1 MDDSTRHF
9 QCLCKTRPSKNL
21 AEIQL
26 LEELASDSVAKRVVH
41 TSLRVHEDDMV
52 LIEAWQHTAD
62 LASDIALECYKAG
75 AKPMITLMTDRL
87 WWNTLRDVPERFL
100 RKTPRHILDAVDS
113 VSVWIGLGG
122 PQDPSNWRDIPATRM
137 EPVFEGE
144 KPVLDKAFDRK
155 VRTADV
161 LLGQVTPQ
169 RAKTYGFEYSHWLKV
184 TEDAIKVDYP
194 KINELGR
201 RVASR
206 LERGN
211 RIHLTSKTGTD
222 LKFEIAKRT
231 VHIQDGIIDQ
241 EDIQRGLVSTQIPS
255 GKVEVPPI
263 EDSAQGTVVFDTPR
277 ALKGRMI
284 RDLKLSF
291 VKGTL
296 VEYHAKK
303 FEEVFKE
310 VFESTQGDKDKIA
323 QFAIG
328 INPRMELIGYAT
340 DDLVLGTVS
349 IGVGANRGIGG
360 KNDSSFSFAGTIS
373 KPTVEVDGYTIMVD
387 GKLML

>member
-1 MDDSTRHF
+1 M
-9 QCLCKTRPSKNL
+9 
-21 AEIQL
+21 

-62 LASDIALECYKAG
+62 LASDIALECYKVG
-75 AKPMITLMTDRL
+75 AKPMITLMTDKL
-87 WWNTLRDVPERFL
+87 WWNTLQEIPERYL
-100 RKTPRHILDAVDS
+100 RKTPRHILNAVDS

-122 PQDPSNWRDIPATRM
+122 PQDPSKWRDIAATRM
-137 EPVFEGE
+137 QPLFEGD

-169 RAKTYGFEYSHWLKV
+169 RARTYGFDYPQWLKM
-184 TEDAIKVDYP
+184 TEDAIRVDYH
-194 KINELGR
+194 KLTELGR

-206 LERGN
+206 LERGS
-211 RIHLTSKTGTD
+211 RVHLTSRSGTD
-222 LKFEIAKRT
+222 LKFEIAKRP

-263 EDSAQGTVVFDTPR
+263 EDTAQGTVVFDTPR

-284 RDLKLSF
+284 RDLRLSF
-291 VKGTL
+291 VKGAI
-296 VEYHAKK
+296 VEYHAKRY
-303 FEEVFKE
+303 EEVFQE
-310 VFESTQGDKDKIA
+310 ILESTQGDKDKIA

-328 INPRMELIGYAT
+328 VNPRMELIGYST
-340 DDLVLGTVS
+340 DELVLGTASV
-349 IGVGANRGIGG
+349 GVGANRGIGG
-360 KNDSSFSFAGTIS
+360 KNDSSFSFAGTIT
-373 KPTVEVDGYTIMVD
+373 KPTIEIDGYTIMVD
-387 GKLML
+387 GKIIL